1 MVPGSLETGRA
12 SASSTVEEDNRRHI
26 AIDQVGFGTL
36 LQALQ
41 VVIVG
46 TVTAVAEV

>member
-1 MVPGSLETGRA
+1 MVPGSLGTGKA
-12 SASSTVEEDNRRHI
+12 SASSTIVEDNRQI
-26 AIDQVGFGTL
+26 VIDQVGFGTL